1 MDKRKEINVIV
12 GENLQY
18 EREKAHLTQ
27 AKLAELVGIEP
38 QSVSVIERGVAGA
51 SLTTLKKI
59 CVALSISSDALLFG
73 HLEKND
79 VQALAAKLEKLPP
92 EQYEIVK
99 EIILK
104 VLEAF
109 ALGEDEK

>member
-1 MDKRKEINVIV
+1 MDKRKEINILI

-27 AKLAELVGIEP
+27 AKLAEMVGIEP

-73 HLEKND
+73 RLEKND
-79 VQALAAKLEKLPP
+79 VQTLASRLEQLPP
-92 EQYEIVK
+92 HQYEIAK

-104 VLEAF
+104 LLEAF
-109 ALGEDEK
+109 AADRK